1 MSMDFTELLDAAR
14 QVRPATK
21 LDNEVQEIAIRALAH
36 DFLNVPDLSLDL
48 RAYMVETTLPTLIF
62 ALEKLLREVEKKHLL
77 GDGSDSGG
85 STLPASRNA
94 PTEKLTDQGIGTGL
108 ATQLDKPVEQFDCI
122 NWLAQFLYRN
132 NPRFSN
138 FADANSS
145 PYLQSMQTATAQLK
159 ERLFEVEATQ
169 RAKRRAEELQRRQ
182 AEERAERLREAQEAE
197 RVRGFRELLGTAFRK
212 WVGRLWRPANGTV
225 SHNELLQAYRKVFGS
240 DGIQSNPELM
250 MRLNDVI
257 TALSPGGPARGDSTS
272 GLDASST
279 DLLSKG
285 RDIPGSPA
293 TEPVSQPQGAAET
306 KSDIPAID
314 IPSQWDLETYLAM
327 SQRLMYKWSVD
338 DLSLFLREL
347 SEKIDQDGEALK
359 EQFKDAVVMPRFEGE
374 AVITKE
380 EWLRRLRGVAERYG
394 DEMGQG
400 KEGKAGEEASRIRDR
415 VLEFCKD
422 NVHAKRMSSAGKTS
436 SMARISESDMAVE
449 AIVPDVQDIAPELV
463 APPANPTVA
472 VAASQG
478 VFEAEAAYR
487 GFVKQ
492 LVGEMGVEPVK
503 RFMEY
508 CERTSGTDSRSS
520 QQGSEQET
528 VHGEGTDDAKAGRER
543 TPPKVPDRPSTAD
556 LQKIRAYQLFDVISP
571 ATPPDASGAAS
582 GTISVR
588 KLNALLETA
597 AATPGIS
604 PPVQTILQNTRFD
617 DVVHD
622 GEESAI
628 TKTEFSRQLTEKWSE
643 VGEAE
648 VAECLTVLTTVFRN
662 DRELTSVSGL
672 GTSVSGPATSV
683 SGPAAK
689 DETEQTKPL
698 AMSPEREAAELRTLR
713 AIAHLSQDVGLSVSG
728 ACQATLALL
737 GGVMK
742 EFHPDLGVRSR
753 TSLYEHVVNDA
764 STVDSNS
771 SSGVEVGMKVLR
783 CVAATGEWKAKVGR
797 IEEEDVNEN
806 QPEGGV
812 KEDEGMKRDGLS
824 RQVMLTIGDTESDD
838 DGEDVTGV
846 LSLGISTGDGMLG
859 ALDVDFLKKATTVL
873 TSVVTRIATREKTM
887 ILAHAAKKWTE
898 QQSGV
903 TVEVFL
909 PESAEELELSTLLS
923 TTTAEMSTTTTKPES
938 QQSSMRLFRLDEL
951 GRPATSADASKDGQK
966 GMTGAGTGEIV
977 EGTLTQDQVIVEDSP
992 YLRPR
997 SAFLKRIDET
1007 DERDVDAKKVY
1018 DLLASSTKPGQ
1029 GPPTSTDEP
1038 APQPPRAPTPSE
1050 DGTTYLPIYSASGHA
1065 TAILRIKPLVPQTA
1079 LPPDTLQE
1087 VHRTMSILSRAIAD
1101 IQPKPRQTTRSRSTR
1116 SLHITGKSIQK
1127 PKPTK
1132 RIPTHMLFPHLL
1144 LLNTREALSTL
1155 TSNHMSELRSY
1166 RKPPPTIHKVVK
1178 GVLYLFGKL
1187 PKEVRKWS
1195 DCVRLL
1201 SGELLKKMIEFDP
1214 TAPRKKGRGWRRV
1227 KRVLRS
1233 IPHGDVKKRGSI
1245 PAERMADWLLVSVD
1259 LHDRAI
1265 KKRKQEQE
1273 EEAEEAE
1280 EEGEEEPEGEA
1291 EEEGDDPMD
1300 QDDSTTTTTTTATTV
1315 LNDESKTGDES
1326 QTGDESNQGE
1336 KEANE
1341 REFSVTGGG
1350 SKPADS
1356 SSSAEADPT
1365 STDPTTGG
1373 GDSNDDANTRTSP
1386 TVESGDPLL
1395 DASIAK

>member
-1 MSMDFTELLDAAR
+1 MSMGFTELLDAAR

-94 PTEKLTDQGIGTGL
+94 PTEKLTDQGLGTGL

-225 SHNELLQAYRKVFGS
+225 SHPELLQAYRKVFGS

-257 TALSPGGPARGDSTS
+257 TALSPGGPATGDSTT
-272 GLDASST
+272 GLEASST

-285 RDIPGSPA
+285 RDISGSPP
-293 TEPVSQPQGAAET
+293 TEPVSQHQSAGET
-306 KSDIPAID
+306 KPDIPAID

-327 SQRLMYKWSVD
+327 SQRLMDKWSVD

-347 SEKIDQDGEALK
+347 SEQIDQDGEALK
-359 EQFKDAVVMPRFEGE
+359 EQFTDAVVMPRFEGD

-400 KEGKAGEEASRIRDR
+400 KEDKSGEEASRIRDR
-415 VLEFCKD
+415 VLEFCKE
-422 NVHAKRMSSAGKTS
+422 NIHAKRKSSAGIPS
-436 SMARISESDMAVE
+436 STPLGNESDLEVE
-449 AIVPDVQDIAPELV
+449 AIVPDIQDIAPELV

-487 GFVKQ
+487 GFIKQ

-508 CERTSGTDSRSS
+508 VERTGGADSRSP
-520 QQGSEQET
+520 QQGLEQET
-528 VHGEGTDDAKAGRER
+528 VSGEGFDEAKAGRER

-571 ATPPDASGAAS
+571 VTPTDASGAVS

-588 KLNALLETA
+588 KLNTLLETA

-604 PPVQTILQNTRFD
+604 PPVQTILRNTKFN
-617 DVVHD
+617 DVLQD
-622 GEESAI
+622 GEESSI
-628 TKTEFSRQLTEKWSE
+628 SKTEFSRQLTEKWSDI
-643 VGEAE
+643 GEAE
-648 VAECLTVLTTVFRN
+648 VTECLTVLTTVFRN

-672 GTSVSGPATSV
+672 VT
-683 SGPAAK
+683 K
-689 DETEQTKPL
+689 DETGQTKPL
-698 AMSPEREAAELRTLR
+698 GMSPEREAAELRTLR

-728 ACQATLALL
+728 ACQATLTLL

-771 SSGVEVGMKVLR
+771 SSGVEVGVKVLR
-783 CVAATGEWKAKVGR
+783 CVAATEEWKAKVGR

-806 QPEGGV
+806 QPEGGE
-812 KEDEGMKRDGLS
+812 KEDEGMKRDGMS
-824 RQVMLTIGDTESDD
+824 RQVMLTIGDTEADD

-909 PESAEELELSTLLS
+909 PEPAEELELSTLLATPTAETS
-923 TTTAEMSTTTTKPES
+923 TTTSTKPES
-938 QQSSMRLFRLDEL
+938 QRSSVRLFRLDEL
-951 GRPATSADASKDGQK
+951 SRPATSADAGNDGQK
-966 GMTGAGTGEIV
+966 SVSGTGTGEIV
-977 EGTLTQDQVIVEDSP
+977 EGTLKQDQVIVEDSP

-997 SAFLKRIDET
+997 SAILKRIDEI
-1007 DERDVDAKKVY
+1007 DDREVDAKKVY
-1018 DLLASSTKPGQ
+1018 DLLAKPNQASPTTTDATPSTTH
-1029 GPPTSTDEP
+1029 PTTP
-1038 APQPPRAPTPSE
+1038 PTPSD
-1050 DGTTYLPIYSASGHA
+1050 DGTTYLPIYSPSGLP
-1065 TAILRIKPLVPQTA
+1065 TAILRIKPLIPQTP
-1079 LPPDTLQE
+1079 LPPSTLQE

-1101 IQPKPRQTTRSRSTR
+1101 IQPPTHKPTRSRSTK
-1116 SLHITGKSIQK
+1116 SLHTKN
-1127 PKPTK
+1127 PKPTTK

-1166 RKPPPTIHKVVK
+1166 RKPPATIHKVVK
-1178 GVLYLFGKL
+1178 GVLYLFGKV

-1273 EEAEEAE
+1273 QEEEAEEAE
-1280 EEGEEEPEGEA
+1280 EEEEPEDEA
-1291 EEEGDDPMD
+1291 DDQTD
-1300 QDDSTTTTTTTATTV
+1300 QDSTTTTTTV
-1315 LNDESKTGDES
+1315 LNDESKTES
-1326 QTGDESNQGE
+1326 IEGE
-1336 KEANE
+1336 KDAPE
-1341 REFSVTGGG
+1341 REITVTGGG
-1350 SKPADS
+1350 SKPAES
-1356 SSSAEADPT
+1356 LS
-1365 STDPTTGG
+1365 STDTNTDAASTDATKDDG
-1373 GDSNDDANTRTSP
+1373 GDDADKPASP